1 MRGSDHDPVKDFFDA
16 ERRQIVSQP
25 GDDLHWQSIVRRS
38 RTQRRSRFLGY
49 AAGLTAASLVLGS
62 VSYGAYLNGAF
73 DGGGKGNA
81 IVPAAAN
88 GASALPTPRPG
99 ASARQTPGTA
109 TSQPQGLSP
118 IDALLPQLSK
128 PEERTIWE
136 AQRKLIRGC
145 MLAQGINFTYPAWEV
160 GQAGEA
166 DMTRQLAA
174 TTTARAAFA
183 NPAWAGANGYGLDA
197 NAFITS
203 QKVPQTGGGGRVD
216 PKTDAA
222 LFGNGALE
230 NVVLPNG
237 DQLGY
242 PSAGCHAE
250 ALRRIYGDLKQ
261 FYTLGDI
268 STVVS
273 NLRTKVAAAPAVS
286 ASLLK
291 WRGCMSS
298 HGWTSFRR
306 QPDAFTKVYG
316 AYVSRQPN
324 ARKLELTIAPVDAG
338 CTVSSGYGAAVRAS
352 EQKVADNARQT
363 MSGKITPLLEMQRR
377 ALATAT
383 TILGS

>member
-25 GDDLHWQSIVRRS
+25 GDDLHWQSIIRRS
-38 RTQRRSRFLGY
+38 RAQRRSRLLGY
-49 AAGLTAASLVLGS
+49 AAGMTAAGLVLGS
-62 VSYGAYLNGAF
+62 VSYGAFLHGAF
-73 DGGGKGNA
+73 DGGHSGSA
-81 IVPAAAN
+81 IVPAEN
-88 GASALPTPRPG
+88 GS
-99 ASARQTPGTA
+99 ASARPAPRLNATREPAPGTA
-109 TSQPQGLSP
+109 TSPPQGLSP

-174 TTTARAAFA
+174 AATARAAFA
-183 NPAWAGANGYGLDA
+183 NPAWAGANGYGLDVK
-197 NAFITS
+197 AFITS
-203 QKVPQTGGGGRVD
+203 QKVPQTGGGGSLD
-216 PKTDAA
+216 AKTNAA

-230 NVVLPNG
+230 TVVLPNG

-242 PSAGCHAE
+242 ASTGCHAE
-250 ALRRIYGDLKQ
+250 AMRRIYGSLKQ

-273 NLRTKVAAAPAVS
+273 NLRVKVAAAPAVS
-286 ASLLK
+286 ASLIK

-306 QPDAFTKVYG
+306 QPDAFNKVYG
-316 AYVSRQPN
+316 AYVTRQPN
-324 ARKLELTIAPVDAG
+324 ARKLELAIAPVDAG
-338 CTVSSGYGAAVRAS
+338 CTVSSGYGAAFRAS
-352 EQKVADNARQT
+352 EEKVAGSARQT
-363 MSGKITPLLEMQRR
+363 MNGKITPLLEMQRR